1 MRSRGWWVA
10 GVVVSLA
17 ALTATPVLAQDPE
30 PSVDFRADPPCV
42 IRVR

>member
-17 ALTATPVLAQDPE
+17 ALAADPKG
-30 PSVDFRADPPCV
+30 PFRAPTGSPGT
-42 IRVR
+42 RVR